1 MASDSEEQ
9 DDCWT
14 GEALSTFLEED
25 ALPPINFSHA
35 SVKTVRG
42 RGCPRLPRQPQ
53 SDTRESETTSVV
65 AHARP
70 VKASSALVQISAE
83 PSDDKLLEEKFGP
96 IGSMPLVG
104 SDLQKRMKN
113 SLAHAL
119 KNKIDYHDPVIEAMF
134 THKQT
139 SLAVLAT
146 FWDVTPSQVHR
157 AVHEAGA
164 SAVHGG
170 AWLAG
175 AFICCMDDMIKEKLW
190 RPIMYTRRLRYDET
204 PSRIRLPAES
214 TDPTNLVTGASHK
227 TSDKQVLPAGGI
239 DVATHAKVLQ
249 TELKLYFLLQDVS
262 TKDYLLLTQSVP
274 TALQAVDRTTAECTK
289 ACIEATIRRIPEL
302 TRVSAKFP
310 FKVAH
315 ACTDAY
321 PANIKTE
328 KAFKCQDPEFV
339 SHHLFCSVHKVATSI
354 AAANSVF
361 EDDVSGVLSVALACR
376 DTGSCGKIQRLL
388 ADIFQEK
395 LIIRPVISPHAD
407 LYKQY
412 RDEVYDVFLPVGDAG
427 GDLRYQNLK
436 RRMVLS
442 HFCNG
447 NLQSKDIEHFCP
459 FGHCIDENETKK
471 CFAVYVAWA
480 LCPTKPPK
488 YSRGRW
494 TGYDRAVMW
503 SGFLAA
509 HHGLL
514 EDVILRYTGAPVAAA
529 AQSPCDLHAA
539 PLPALLQSG
548 GGEAPQSESDD
559 DRWGNVLHEFLKE
572 CTTAPVGAVPLQQD
586 DAHARDADDAGLGSS
601 DARADGNGGPETSGF
616 DWVEFNRRQKASA
629 AAWVQ
634 TSPYPRLSILHQVC
648 RHFLAVMHHFFK
660 ISGSEFE
667 RQQATLQAQG
677 MQREYRVSDC
687 AATLSLTQCL
697 DSVFRS
703 LIGTPKAVPEEHQT
717 RNHRNLFFC
726 MATKGACAVH
736 QIVRVMHSS
745 FPYRMFLALHRGW
758 AELCEESECML
769 DELSS
774 NFLKHFTKNE
784 HREDATVALEAL
796 AICSAV
802 DVAEIECRH
811 ATNRDLTML
820 RGSGWVPSLG
830 IVSAKFA
837 CGIFKPGR
845 ARARRKVKN
854 KILKKKSRPGGAWR
868 AFLSERLSGS
878 LWKEERPG
886 ASRMSLLAEEFRSLS
901 AADKA
906 YFVEIGQLATI
917 AGQHGHKPFGDRRKQ
932 KKPEALPRTI
942 PQGTV
947 TQTGAIALG
956 DGGVDLALV
965 HLSERPFHE
974 TYAEFVT

>member
-1 MASDSEEQ
+1 MASDCEEQ

-14 GEALSTFLEED
+14 GEALSAFLQDD
-25 ALPPINFSHA
+25 ALQEEVLPDTLSHA
-35 SVKTVRG
+35 VVKTVRG
-42 RGCPRLPRQPQ
+42 RGRPRIPQQPQ
-53 SDTRESETTSVV
+53 ADTRDSGAASVV
-65 AHARP
+65 ALARP
-70 VKASSALVQISAE
+70 VKASSALVQVSAE
-83 PSDDKLLEEKFGP
+83 SSHEKLLGDKFGP
-96 IGSMPLVG
+96 MGSMAIVG

-139 SLAVLAT
+139 SAAVLAT
-146 FWDVTPSQVHR
+146 FLDVTNAQVHR
-157 AVHEAGA
+157 AVYEAGA

-175 AFICCMDDMIKEKLW
+175 AFICCMDDMIEKRLW
-190 RPIMYTRRLRYDET
+190 RPIMYIRRLRYDET

-214 TDPTNLVTGASHK
+214 TDPGNLVAGSAHRN
-227 TSDKQVLPAGGI
+227 SDKQVLPAGGI

-249 TELKLYFLLQDVS
+249 TELRLYFLLQDMS
-262 TKDYLLLTQSVP
+262 SKDYLLLTQTLP

-289 ACIEATIRRIPEL
+289 ACLEATISRIPEL

-321 PANIKTE
+321 PANTKTE
-328 KAFKCQDPEFV
+328 KAFKCQDPDFV
-339 SHHLFCSVHKVATSI
+339 SHHLFCSVHKVATAI

-361 EDDVSGVLSVALACR
+361 ADDVAGVLSVALACR

-388 ADIFQEK
+388 ADIFQER
-395 LIIRPVISPHAD
+395 LVIRPVISPHAD
-407 LYKQY
+407 VYKQY
-412 RDEVYDVFLPVGDAG
+412 RDEVYDVFLPIGEAG

-436 RRMVLS
+436 RRLVLS

-459 FGHCIDENETKK
+459 FGHCVDENETKN

-503 SGFLAA
+503 SGLLAA

-514 EDVILRYTGAPVAAA
+514 EDVILRYTGAPVAVV
-529 AQSPCDLHAA
+529 AQAPCDLQAA
-539 PLPALLQSG
+539 PLPALQQDNVSG
-548 GGEAPQSESDD
+548 GDAPQSESDD
-559 DRWGNVLHEFLKE
+559 DRWGDVLHELLKD
-572 CTTAPVGAVPLQQD
+572 CTTAPVGSVPAQQD
-586 DAHARDADDAGLGSS
+586 DAHAGGTDDAAVGSG
-601 DARADGNGGPETSGF
+601 DAHADGNGGAGSTGF

-629 AAWVQ
+629 ASWVQ

-660 ISGSEFE
+660 ISGYEFE
-667 RQQATLQAQG
+667 RRQATLQAQG
-677 MQREYRVSDC
+677 MQREYRASDC
-687 AATLSLTQCL
+687 AAMLSLTKCL

-703 LIGTPKAVPEEHQT
+703 LIETPKAVPEEHQT

-726 MATKGACAVH
+726 MATKGACAFH
-736 QIVRVMHSS
+736 QIVRIMHSS
-745 FPYRMFLALHRGW
+745 FPYRMFLALHQGW
-758 AELCEESECML
+758 EELREESECML
-769 DELSS
+769 DELASS
-774 NFLKHFTKNE
+774 FLKHFTKNE
-784 HREDATVALEAL
+784 HRQDATAALEAL

-802 DVAEIECRH
+802 DVAEVECRH

-820 RGSGWVPSLG
+820 RGRG
-830 IVSAKFA
+830 
-837 CGIFKPGR
+837 
-845 ARARRKVKN
+845 
-854 KILKKKSRPGGAWR
+854 
-868 AFLSERLSGS
+868 LSGS
-878 LWKEERPG
+878 VWNEEMPG
-886 ASRMSLLAEEFRSLS
+886 ASSMTRLAEQYHALS

-965 HLSERPFHE
+965 HLSEQHFRD
-974 TYAEFVT
+974 TYAEFETWLIM